1 MNVNRELK
9 NSVFTTLFNGEDKVR
24 ELYAAIKGVDY
35 DPNLPVVITTLQD
48 VLYMNQINDVSF
60 TAEEK
65 MALIVEHQSTL
76 NHNMP
81 LRILMYMSRVYEKIV
96 DRKSLYKNTLAQIP
110 RPEFIVLY
118 NGTDDTPDKWEERL
132 SEAYMEVEG
141 NTKIALDLTVTMY
154 NINKGRN
161 PELLS
166 RSEHLAGYAEF
177 VARVRE
183 NDKTMKPAPAVT
195 KAVRSCVRDGIL
207 ADFLK
212 EHGSEVM
219 NMLLDEWN
227 LDEAKEAWREEGME
241 MAEAKYRPALAEKD
255 RENQAIRREIE
266 DLRRKLREAGI
277 DPQ

>member
-35 DPNLPVVITTLQD
+35 EPNLPVVITTLQD

-65 MALIVEHQSTL
+65 MAFIVEHQSTL

-96 DRKSLYKNTLAQIP
+96 DRKSLYRDTLAQIP

-177 VARVRE
+177 VDRVRE
-183 NDKTMKPAPAVT
+183 NGKTMKPAPAVT

-212 EHGSEVM
+212 EHGSEVR
-219 NMLLDEWN
+219 NMLWDEWN

-241 MAEAKYRPALAEKD
+241 LAEAKYQPVLAEKD